1 MLGFLQTHA
10 CELQSF
16 KIAWQYSIVKAVL
29 TNRWKYIQKPMNILK
44 MDSWD
49 VYWNVL
55 AMDIIWA
62 YYVTLLK
69 LTTFC
74 FRMILTTL
82 SNNENAVDIS

>member
-1 MLGFLQTHA
+1 M
-10 CELQSF
+10 
-16 KIAWQYSIVKAVL
+16 
-29 TNRWKYIQKPMNILK
+29 QKPMNILK
-44 MDSWD
+44 KDSWA

-62 YYVTLLK
+62 YYVTSFK

-74 FRMILTTL
+74 FRVILTTL